1 MASAI
6 SFDIFKCVPTV
17 IMALLQLRTLKTY
30 HLKISKEIAEAI
42 YRISTDIVM
51 TKKEEDNQ

>member
-1 MASAI
+1 MM
-6 SFDIFKCVPTV
+6 TV
-17 IMALLQLRTLKTY
+17 GK
-30 HLKISKEIAEAI
+30 HLKISKEMAEAI